1 MFKEARV
8 HYSSTWCDGMVT
20 LLKKVRGRPRA
31 CLAGEPKSLVPELA
45 SQNTAEREDG
55 TAVCKEPRS
64 GQGSKSREAVSRGS
78 LARAQSL
85 AGALSLARA
94 LNLAGALTPAHI

>member
-55 TAVCKEPRS
+55 TAVWKERRS
-64 GQGSKSREAVSRGS
+64 GQESKSREEVSRGLKVS
-78 LARAQSL
+78 RGL
-85 AGALSLARA
+85 
-94 LNLAGALTPAHI
+94 